1 MEQANN
7 KNQEE
12 TGKLYCDMGN
22 FKGFT
27 VQNNIDSVNKL
38 YFGLG
43 LRLSDTPY
51 IYKNEEDGN
60 IYLGA
65 YIFRIIPENL
75 NNTKNIY
82 LPANCL
88 NLTFYPTT

>member
-27 VQNNIDSVNKL
+27 VQ
-38 YFGLG
+38 
-43 LRLSDTPY
+43 
-51 IYKNEEDGN
+51 
-60 IYLGA
+60 
-65 YIFRIIPENL
+65 II
-75 NNTKNIY
+75 
-82 LPANCL
+82 
-88 NLTFYPTT
+88 